1 MDATNVAA
9 IRARVFMFELHELGT
24 SRSPEPTLPMIF
36 PLHDDPG
43 APSLPQDFELVVLDR
58 NLFEIPAREIKEASV
73 TMTLFDGRAVYR
85 R

>member
-1 MDATNVAA
+1 
-9 IRARVFMFELHELGT
+9 
-24 SRSPEPTLPMIF
+24 MIF